1 MKLLRNCIVG
11 CAVLG
16 LLASCAEYPQTM
28 ALLAKSEDLP
38 RQAEVANVRFVSHV
52 DEQGAPA
59 ALAMALAWSG
69 APSEVAALV
78 PRLKGDGLQAE
89 IIGEAQQRGRN
100 AYPVTDLRGVL
111 QELAAGHPVLV
122 RQEPSGR
129 PTPVWRYALA
139 VGYDLDNKV
148 LLVHSGRL
156 EHVKLP
162 FQVFESNWQRAGNWG
177 VVVMA
182 PNQPPASATALAAYR
197 STAIAVAQ
205 ATPPAKTPAAKA
217 APTSKVAAANG
228 KTAPAARTQV
238 ADTATI
244 KPAAKPTKPIT
255 KVAVKSAKSAQN
267 KVAAKT
273 APRTGK
279 QLATVPV
286 EKPAKPQV
294 DPAKT
299 EPVSTTA
306 KGRQAAIDPGLA
318 RLLSVV
324 PVAYRR

>member
-16 LLASCAEYPQTM
+16 FLASCAEYPQTM

-59 ALAMALAWSG
+59 ALAMALTWSG
-69 APSEVAALV
+69 APSEAATLA
-78 PRLKGDGLQAE
+78 PRLKGEGLQEE
-89 IIGEAQQRGRN
+89 IVGEARQRGRN
-100 AYPVTDLRGVL
+100 AYPVADLRSVL

-129 PTPVWRYALA
+129 PTPVWRYALV
-139 VGYDLDNKV
+139 VGYDLDNKI
-148 LLVHSGRL
+148 LLIHSGRL

-162 FQVFESNWQRAGNWG
+162 FQVFESNWQRASNWG

-197 STAIAVAQ
+197 STAAAFAQAAPPPASTSARVAQ
-205 ATPPAKTPAAKA
+205 
-217 APTSKVAAANG
+217 TSKVATAKG
-228 KTAPAARTQV
+228 KTARTQV
-238 ADTATI
+238 ADTATTRQ
-244 KPAAKPTKPIT
+244 AAKSTDKSTKS
-255 KVAVKSAKSAQN
+255 ADKSAKSSTS

-273 APRTGK
+273 SPRTTK
-279 QLATVPV
+279 QLATVPA
-286 EKPAKPQV
+286 EKPVKPET

-299 EPVSTTA
+299 EPVTTA
-306 KGRQAAIDPGLA
+306 PVKGRQAAIDPGLA

-324 PVAYRR
+324 PVAYHR